1 MSNQFEIN
9 ANNTSHT
16 LGIAGEAE
24 MSGIFWVKNFI
35 SESAFSAI
43 AQPLFYAFGGITL
56 AKMLIESGKSYKD
69 IYIDNIDKN
78 NKDKITQLAELI
90 KTVNNKTENW
100 PSINKYLAKGSAHT
114 LGFIIHLVKTQAA
127 DIFNPYSKLKWHER
141 ALKLANLA
149 ILVVCFGAVTAAIS
163 KVAPI
168 IFLSILATSAI
179 AAIYNAGEKLHQAI
193 QNRKTNQ
200 KSTKSTISE
209 KAELALTVTN
219 FAATITGVVGLFL
232 FPSMGIVNKASK
244 TMGLAGA
251 SLQSSG
257 VALSFRNA
265 YNNWNK
271 KDKTKNVER
280 ENQEDSHNERE
291 SLLGLDSGSLN

>member
-69 IYIDNIDKN
+69 IYIDNIDNIDKN

-90 KTVNNKTENW
+90 KTVNNKTENS
-100 PSINKYLAKGSAHT
+100 PSINKYLAKGSVHT
-114 LGFIIHLVKTQAA
+114 LGFIIHLIKTQAA

-149 ILVVCFGAVTAAIS
+149 VLVVCFGSATAAIS

-168 IFLSILATSAI
+168 IFLGILSTSAI

-193 QNRKTNQ
+193 KTRKTNQ
-200 KSTKSTISE
+200 TSTISQ

-271 KDKTKNVER
+271 KDKTKQVTNKRQDNINSE
-280 ENQEDSHNERE
+280 EEI
-291 SLLGLDSGSLN
+291 LLG

>member
-90 KTVNNKTENW
+90 KTVNNKTKNW
-100 PSINKYLAKGSAHT
+100 LSINKYIAKGSVHT
-114 LGFIIHLVKTQAA
+114 LSFIIHLIKTQAA
-127 DIFNPYSKLKWHER
+127 DIFNPNSKLKWHER

-149 ILVVCFGAVTAAIS
+149 ILVVCFGAATAAIS

-193 QNRKTNQ
+193 KNRKTNQ
-200 KSTKSTISE
+200 KSTISE

-271 KDKTKNVER
+271 KDKTKQVTNKRQDNINSE
-280 ENQEDSHNERE
+280 EEI
-291 SLLGLDSGSLN
+291 LLG